1 MRLIFTTCLF
11 LAFLKSFSSCSST
24 KGMRVQVLR
33 PALISVPKDIQK
45 LAILNRAVPASKN
58 SAESI
63 VSGEAPLRD
72 KELSEECLRGLTQTL
87 NTSERFKISICDSA
101 YLAPDPKS
109 LDFGQALSWA
119 FVDSMC
125 SKYQVDGLL
134 VLEFFDT
141 DFQVVKPIST
151 ATQAIGSLI
160 NDRNNPNNT
169 SQGIRVTGS
178 ASANAGFRVY
188 YGENHKIAYE
198 DRFGHKKNWTQTA
211 YTIQDAMSKLIKR
224 NSALL
229 EVSNETGYEFA
240 MSIVPL
246 YYWEDRVMFKGKKGM
261 MERAQRQALTKD
273 WEAALQMWS
282 EIYDGSGKTKIRAKA
297 AHNAALACEV
307 LGRLDDAQK
316 WLSKSYIEKGYKLT
330 LNYSEIIDTRIRE
343 QEKLKKQL
351 ESFE

>member
-1 MRLIFTTCLF
+1 
-11 LAFLKSFSSCSST
+11 
-24 KGMRVQVLR
+24 
-33 PALISVPKDIQK
+33 

-87 NTSERFKISICDSA
+87 NTSERFKITICDSA

-109 LDFGQALSWA
+109 LDFGQALTWD

-169 SQGIRVTGS
+169 NQGIRVTGS
-178 ASANAGFRVY
+178 AAANAGFRVY

-198 DRFGHKKNWTQTA
+198 DRFGHKKTG
-211 YTIQDAMSKLIKR
+211 LKR
-224 NSALL
+224 H
-229 EVSNETGYEFA
+229 T
-240 MSIVPL
+240 
-246 YYWEDRVMFKGKKGM
+246 RFK
-261 MERAQRQALTKD
+261 
-273 WEAALQMWS
+273 
-282 EIYDGSGKTKIRAKA
+282 
-297 AHNAALACEV
+297 
-307 LGRLDDAQK
+307 
-316 WLSKSYIEKGYKLT
+316 T
-330 LNYSEIIDTRIRE
+330 LCQN
-343 QEKLKKQL
+343 
-351 ESFE
+351 